1 MSLSVKY
8 SEVVGDSPVGCVE
21 RFLALNEEP
30 DVQIAIYQKLLYKN
44 GEGDR
49 DAFAVLE
56 ELKKHDF
63 PKAMKDAMA
72 IEQQRYNVAKAN
84 AIYQDYLYQKVLDK
98 VVTARKRDTR
108 EPILQDNLLF
118 DPQGRLVYEL
128 RLDEAEQEEVLK
140 KIEAALGKPVV
151 DVIRDRGQVKAGLN
165 EVLGGRT
172 PTKTTLCSIDLS
184 SAPEQAPAKG
194 ADVYKALQEQYR
206 LKYGPLNKIPSEQ
219 RGSIVASFEETYAH
233 MCLMAKTY
241 EGLAITYEKDGHKQP
256 IHADV
261 WQQIQRDAAQ
271 KLQIEVA
278 NVYNKALEKATDK
291 KTKVVDVEKL
301 NKSLAKARTG
311 LAATAKEA
319 LMEGVVGHLKAEGL
333 GRNDVLRY
341 VQGLCSKMDKHTA
354 TQRTATGYDYFH
366 TSDYLQQGMLISG
379 TQQTAHEKPEFLKDS
394 EDQAAYRRVAYT
406 YRDEH
411 GELNPTSAMSARVP
425 SPALVFHKIPTV
437 DDKGEP
443 TLRSMTDK
451 EIKDDLVQKYGF
463 LHDQM
468 RDMRGGKDGPVVEHL
483 FTSFHTALFEFAGD
497 RNNKQR
503 ASALYMMQAMH
514 EFNAQHSLSAL
525 QAQVQALKDRVP
537 VPQEEEA
544 AWDKEYAR
552 LEKAIASAEQNRYN
566 FLYVQNI
573 GTNRHTQDLGYRVD
587 KSFLNVTAS
596 VEMDDITLS
605 TEMAMLHTLQ
615 ENSAFLSPEIRQDVV
630 ALNKKI
636 LDNYNH
642 YLERKPR
649 EEYFAASDEGLG
661 TIAEIREFKDKLKNQ
676 LPTEL
681 DEKTEDL
688 PTVASN
694 ALARMI
700 ATNQHWDSRY
710 GQLAQ
715 ALSMYIEQA
724 STGGCKSGNE
734 RNQDVMLRYSL
745 LKSIDERVQHGGR
758 AKLKPHEE
766 AIYEQL
772 TQYANGNSADPD
784 KLRAAIAVGVSKC
797 NLHGG
802 AASISRDDQGGAAKV
817 SSFSYV
823 QNIKNPL
830 AKGIA
835 SFFVGLASLAA
846 GAVGLALTCT
856 GVLAPLGIP
865 LMKKAKN
872 FAVDQLIDTNNAADR
887 EMNLDATGAS
897 KTQAHKGQDKLT
909 RKAALKVLGKDPLFD
924 EKKGGQPISWW
935 AGEKGL
941 FEKGKVAK
949 LEKEE
954 FKQRLKEQRKHPAV
968 VREEGVH
975 GEEQQHPGEDFN
987 GSARTMVRD
996 LSVDRAKVGKGAVV
1010 HQIPRRADDTEHDVG
1025 VGVRS
1030 EPTPTDSTP
1039 VVRTDLTL

>member
-140 KIEAALGKPVV
+140 KIEAALGKPVA
-151 DVIRDRGQVKAGLN
+151 DVRDRGQVKAGLN

-206 LKYGPLNKIPSEQ
+206 LKYGLLNKIPSEQ
-219 RGSIVASFEETYAH
+219 RGSIVASFEEAYAH
-233 MCLMAKTY
+233 MSLMAKTY
-241 EGLAITYEKDGHKQP
+241 EGLAIRYNTDAQKNVV
-256 IHADV
+256 ISADA
-261 WQQIQRDAAQ
+261 WQQIQNNAAQ
-271 KLQIEVA
+271 KLQREVA
-278 NVYNKALEKATDK
+278 KVYNDAVTKATDK

-354 TQRTATGYDYFH
+354 TKRTATGYDYFH

-425 SPALVFHKIPTV
+425 SPALVFHKIPTA
-437 DDKGEP
+437 DDKGKP

-483 FTSFHTALFEFAGD
+483 FTSFHSAAFEFVGD

-503 ASALYMMQAMH
+503 ASALYMMRAMH

-525 QAQVQALKDRVP
+525 QAQVKALKERVP
-537 VPQEEEA
+537 VPHEEEA

-552 LEKAIASAEQNRYN
+552 LEKAIASAEQHRYN

-573 GTNRHTQDLGYRVD
+573 GTNRHTRDLGYRVD
-587 KSFLNVTAS
+587 RSFLDVTGS

-636 LDNYNH
+636 LNNYNH
-642 YLERKPR
+642 YLDREPR

-661 TIAEIREFKDKLKNQ
+661 TIAEIREFKDKLKSQ

-694 ALARMI
+694 ALARII

-856 GVLAPLGIP
+856 AVLAPLGIP

-954 FKQRLKEQRKHPAV
+954 FKQRLKEQRKHQGA
-968 VREEGVH
+968 VREEGIRRD
-975 GEEQQHPGEDFN
+975 EPQHPGEDFGV
-987 GSARTMVRD
+987 GSPGVLRD
-996 LSVDRAKVGKGAVV
+996 GLRFTHAGSVEEPKKKTVV
-1010 HQIPRRADDTEHDVG
+1010 SPMGNLDSGVDVG
-1025 VGVRS
+1025 VHS
-1030 EPTPTDSTP
+1030 DPTSTDPS
-1039 VVRTDLTL
+1039 VVRRVI